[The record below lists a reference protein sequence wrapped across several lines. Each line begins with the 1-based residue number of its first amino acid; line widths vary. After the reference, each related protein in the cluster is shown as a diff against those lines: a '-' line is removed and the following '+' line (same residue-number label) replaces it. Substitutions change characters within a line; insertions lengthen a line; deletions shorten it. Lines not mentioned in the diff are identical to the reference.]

1 MILQWHCKVDSKNRG
16 DEVDKKREITNI
28 WLDKDIKEM
37 LRESSFL
44 SKKSM
49 ADIVNDLIREPLVN
63 HLEALKAN

>member
-1 MILQWHCKVDSKNRG
+1 
-16 DEVDKKREITNI
+16 VDKKREITNI

-63 HLEALKAN
+63 HLEALKTNK